1 MRFSASYPNSQV
13 VHLLYIIKYKKRWIL
28 PDSTNKYRD
37 VQWFSSR
44 FSLNPILGIYLWVA
58 MAFLLLSYAKKKN
71 MFCNFLFCRSCVL
84 RNNVQLFHGSC
95 SSSLCQHKKNTYC
108 QLYMR
113 ISTSTFCS
121 VATTKCA
128 YPYQCSLYCS
138 LRVATNG
145 RAYLHHVL

>member
-13 VHLLYIIKYKKRWIL
+13 FHLLYIIKYKKRWIL

-58 MAFLLLSYAKKKN
+58 MAFFSPPFLCKKKHVLWCPFLSLLCFKEQCSTVPWLLLFK
-71 MFCNFLFCRSCVL
+71 
-84 RNNVQLFHGSC
+84 
-95 SSSLCQHKKNTYC
+95 SLPAQKNTYC